1 MQVLVVKHCCIPFEG
16 VYNTPETGPFTVPDE
31 MGRALVANGS
41 CSAVDIGELLA
52 EVSEL
57 LRLESVTES
66 IYDVLREAGITTL
79 EQLLDAEDSELI
91 ALKLIGPATAAK
103 LKAEAAEFFE

>member
-16 VYNTPETGPFTVPDE
+16 VYNTPETGPFAVPDE

-41 CSAVDIGELLA
+41 CAAVDIDVSVIDAGELP
-52 EVSEL
+52 S
-57 LRLESVTES
+57 LECVTAP
-66 IYDVLREAGITTL
+66 IYDVLIEAGIDTL
-79 EQLLDAEDSELI
+79 EKLLDVSDSELI